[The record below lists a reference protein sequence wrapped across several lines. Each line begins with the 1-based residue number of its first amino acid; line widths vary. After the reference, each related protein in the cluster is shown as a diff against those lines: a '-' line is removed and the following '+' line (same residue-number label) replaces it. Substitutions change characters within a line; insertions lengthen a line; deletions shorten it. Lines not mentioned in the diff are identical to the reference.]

1 MPIRAKTKRR
11 LSILGL
17 AFVLSVAAGAGV
29 YFRYVQK
36 RNAEMAGARRAAMSA
51 YAVGDYAAALPH
63 FAKYHT
69 EAKTGQRGRDD
80 VDLEALFAYAKSR
93 ASVELGNARHLVQ
106 AKDLFERYLA
116 IKPEDAQ
123 AEQMLLDIYPKLGMN
138 GEAIGKAD
146 DVLVRRPGDVHALK
160 AKTRALIQK
169 GIQQD
174 AKAFAQAVA
183 SGERLNEAAPLDV
196 EGQLLTQYALV
207 ATKRPAADIV
217 ALAEDKL
224 TAHPEDPRFE
234 LLLASAHLYAE
245 TFDEARKYLTAA
257 AARQA
262 PDVQF
267 VMELVTRLDALGM
280 FGHSQDVLD
289 RAAEQFQGDPSLARS
304 AVQRQWQSGRYEA
317 VARRLAPLDPASS
330 ASDAALVG
338 FRALAL
344 YQLGRKAE
352 AAPLVAALAA
362 RGETDSAA
370 VAWSTALSTRFAEP
384 MPDARE
390 QAEKYRAALEKDPGN
405 AIVHHLRG
413 EALAA
418 LGETALAIDAWT
430 QAGRR
435 APSWALPRKRVAA
448 ALAAEGRF
456 AEAVRTA
463 QDALRRDRNDLSIKV
478 VWAQAAYGLLETM
491 PEQKE
496 LDRLLRAVEEI
507 QRDEPGEP
515 NTLPTYAAVLAR
527 SGRRE
532 DAAKVIRDALA
543 ADPAPTPQVVAR
555 LAAVSRDNGLGLNDV
570 LAERLRGGAADGGPA
585 AAFVAALERLDA
597 GKVPE
602 GLQLLNDAR
611 AKATPSPADDVQWRL
626 AVARYL
632 DLTDDT
638 AALAK
643 WVELADQNPKDLA
656 VQSAALRARCR
667 QQDREFW
674 KRTIDR
680 VKQLTVENSPLAR
693 LEEARWLLTG
703 PLGEKEQASMLAT
716 LTELARNAPHSAEPH
731 RLLAIAHERSAASA
745 SPQGQQSA
753 IRVAAEEMARA
764 AELRPTDVGIVSDL
778 ARLLRAAGR
787 TAEVARYLDRAAV
800 NTTPERGE
808 RLRLAEL
815 YAQHGNPRRAIELAA
830 PLGNEAAPR
839 LARWHR
845 LLGQSQQAVDVYNRV
860 LENPNLDV
868 QTVLDAA
875 MFFGEQRRPEQAD
888 KFLARLDALKGLHP
902 GARELVRAKFSER
915 FRPAEATE
923 WYEAAA
929 QAGRAPGVWRELAGH
944 HLRHRRFTE
953 CAAAADRGIQQYPQ
967 DPDLLAMKGVARE
980 IAPLAQDRAVTPLL
994 AYLSFDP
1001 RNGPANELLDILRRS
1016 RGPGG
1021 GEPTAAAETVAQLR
1035 AAADR
1040 HPTFLPLQVA
1050 AVRGHLRAGEAPKAE
1065 AVARRAVAS
1074 FPDDVEAI
1082 RLVAAV
1088 YSATGRWEELRDAAL
1103 SWRRLTPDQPLE
1115 PDLLAARAMLN
1126 SNEAG
1131 AAAERL
1137 TSYARE
1143 EAAKGDKA
1151 SAEVLDLYAR
1161 SLIADGKSDAAATF
1175 LEPLARQSATAR
1187 RLWLDLAGAFQTNAT
1202 DAAAWIARVEPLV
1215 SMAAPQERR
1224 ELATAWYVVGR
1235 EFNDR
1240 RALGNARSIVQPLT
1254 SAEGDAAADAWVIL
1268 ASCDEALGDLE
1279 TAEREYRQAQK
1290 LRPGQPAVLNNL
1302 AYVLL
1307 TRGGEARLAEA
1318 QEFVSAAITAS
1329 PSVASF
1335 HDTLARIEAKRGR
1348 LDAAVT
1354 EFRRALSLD
1363 PKSLEAMIGLADVL
1377 SQSGRPDEARAQLAQ
1392 IDNSLQTTSRLPVN
1406 LQAQLDAVR
1415 TNVRRQTESGRA
1427 E

>member
-1 MPIRAKTKRR
+1 MPIRPKTKRR

-17 AFVLSVAAGAGV
+17 AFVLIVAAGAGV

-36 RNAEMAGARRAAMSA
+36 RNAEMAGWRQAAMSA
-51 YAVGDYAAALPH
+51 YLAGDYAAALPH
-63 FAKYHT
+63 FSRYHA

-93 ASVELGNARHLVQ
+93 SSVERPNARHLVE

-116 IKPEDAQ
+116 MRPEDAE
-123 AEQMLLDIYPKLGMN
+123 AERMLLDIYPKLGMN

-146 DVLVRRPGDVHALK
+146 DVLARRPDDVYALK

-174 AKAFAQAVA
+174 AKALAQAIV
-183 SGERLNEAAPLDV
+183 SGERLNDVAPLDV

-207 ATKRPAADIV
+207 ATKRSAPEVV
-217 ALAEDKL
+217 AQAEEKL
-224 TAHPEDPRFE
+224 KAHPDDPRFE

-245 TFDEARKYLTAA
+245 KFDEARKYLTAA
-257 AARQA
+257 AARKA
-262 PDVQF
+262 PDGQF
-267 VMELVTRLDALGM
+267 VTELVTRLDALGM

-289 RAAEQFQGDPSLARS
+289 RAAEQFAGDLPLARS
-304 AVQRQWQSGRYEA
+304 ALQRQWQSGRYEA
-317 VARRLAPLDPASS
+317 VVQRLAPLDPESPK
-330 ASDAALVG
+330 SDAALVG
-338 FRALAL
+338 LRALAL

-362 RGETDSAA
+362 RGATDSAA
-370 VAWSTALSTRFAEP
+370 VAWSTTLSTRFAEP
-384 MPDARE
+384 VPDARE
-390 QAEKYRAALEKDPGN
+390 QAEKYKTALEKDPGN
-405 AIVHHLRG
+405 AIIHHLRG

-418 LGETALAIDAWT
+418 LGENALAIDAWT
-430 QAGRR
+430 HAGRR

-456 AEAVRTA
+456 AESVRAA
-463 QDALRRDRNDLSIKV
+463 QEALRRDRNDLSIKV
-478 VWAQAAYGLLETM
+478 IWAQAAYALLETM

-496 LDRLLRAVEEI
+496 LDRLLRAVQEI

-527 SGRRE
+527 SGRRD
-532 DAAKVIRDALA
+532 DAAEVIRAALA
-543 ADPAPTPQVVAR
+543 ADPAPSPQVVAR
-555 LAAVSRDNGLGLNDV
+555 LAAVSRDNGLELDEA
-570 LAERLRGGAADGGPA
+570 LAQKLRGRVADGGPA
-585 AAFVAALERLDA
+585 AAYVAALERLDA
-597 GKVPE
+597 GKAPE

-611 AKATPSPADDVQWRL
+611 AQAAPSPADDVQWRL

-632 DLTDDT
+632 DLTNDP

-643 WVELADQNPKDLA
+643 WIELADQNPKDLA
-656 VQSAALRARCR
+656 VQSAALRARSR
-667 QQDREFW
+667 QQDRDFW

-703 PLGEKEQASMLAT
+703 PLGEKEQASVLAT
-716 LTELARNAPHSAEPH
+716 LTELSRNAPHSAEPH

-753 IRVAAEEMARA
+753 LRAAAEEMARA
-764 AELRPTDVGIVSDL
+764 AELRPTDVGIIADL
-778 ARLLRAAGR
+778 ARLLRGSGR
-787 TAEVARYLDRAAV
+787 ADEVARYLDRAAA
-800 NTTPERGE
+800 NPSLHRAE

-845 LLGQSQQAVDVYNRV
+845 ALGQSQQAIDVYQRV
-860 LENPNLDV
+860 LDDPGLDV

-875 MFFGEQRRPEQAD
+875 LFFAEQHRPEQAD
-888 KFLARLDALKGLHP
+888 KFLARLDALKNLQP
-902 GARELVRAKFSER
+902 GARELVQAKFCER
-915 FRPAEATE
+915 FRPAEATQ

-929 QAGRAPGVWRELAGH
+929 QAGGSPGVWRELAGH

-953 CAAAADRGIQQYPQ
+953 CAAAADRGMQKHPQ
-967 DPDLLAMKGVARE
+967 DPDLHAMKEVARE
-980 IAPLAQDRAVTPLL
+980 IAPLAQDRAVTSLL

-1001 RNGPANELLDILRRS
+1001 RSAPANEMLAILRQW

-1021 GEPTAAAETVAQLR
+1021 AEPTAAAQTVAQLR

-1050 AVRGHLRAGEAPKAE
+1050 AVRGHLMAGDAHKAE

-1074 FPDDVEAI
+1074 FPDEVEAI

-1088 YSATGRWEELRDAAL
+1088 YSATGRWAELRDSAL
-1103 SWRRLTPDQPLE
+1103 TWRRLTPEQPLE
-1115 PDLLAARAMLN
+1115 ADLLVARAMLN
-1126 SNEAG
+1126 SNDAG
-1131 AAAERL
+1131 AAAQRL
-1137 TSYARE
+1137 APYARE
-1143 EAAKGDKA
+1143 EAAKGEKA
-1151 SAEVLDLYAR
+1151 NAEVLDLYAR
-1161 SLIADGKSDAAATF
+1161 ALIAGGKSEEAAAL
-1175 LEPLARQSATAR
+1175 LEPLARQSTAGR
-1187 RLWLDLAGAFQTNAT
+1187 RLWLELAGAFRSEAT
-1202 DAAAWIARVEPLV
+1202 DAAAWISRIEPLV
-1215 SMAAPQERR
+1215 SKDAPQERR
-1224 ELATAWYVVGR
+1224 DLATAWYVVGR
-1235 EFNDR
+1235 EFDDAQ
-1240 RALGNARSIVQPLT
+1240 ALTHSKTIAQPLT
-1254 SAEGDAAADAWVIL
+1254 TADGDAAADAWMIL
-1268 ASCDEALGDLE
+1268 ASCDEARGDLE
-1279 TAEREYRQAQK
+1279 SAERGYRQSQK

-1318 QEFVSAAITAS
+1318 QEFVSAAIAGA
-1329 PSVASF
+1329 PGVASF

-1354 EFRRALSLD
+1354 AFRRALALD
-1363 PKSLEAMIGLADVL
+1363 PKSLEAMIGLVDVL
-1377 SQSGRPDEARAQLAQ
+1377 SQSGRRDEARTQLAQ
-1392 IDNSLQTTSRLPVN
+1392 IDNTLHITPRLPAN

-1415 TNVRRQTESGRA
+1415 ASLGRQTESGRA